1 MFSIHPLSRF
11 ESGQTAIR
19 RPKQILEFCFD
30 GDHKLLPLSDECLR
44 YYYPPVFD
52 APWVSQGTRSRMN
65 LSTGF
70 DNWIKADESIDWH
83 LDGLLQTIQAHEEAL
98 LAQGKPVNE
107 VRVNADVVAWR
118 GILTKIMTA
127 QYDFFADFELNAT
140 CFQDT
145 IYLELN
151 HTHKDVVEQ
160 QSNNRQRQARAKPA
174 SDHSITPEMMQYWG
188 YKFEALSTLPRPW
201 GECSREEIES
211 RDREIV
217 NINTQYCSVV
227 RTGIGNTSLILAGE
241 VDCVL
246 GSKPSDPT
254 LPIPWV
260 ELKTS
265 ATQMHQNPNSVRKWE
280 NKLLRIWTQSFLIG
294 VPKVVVGFR
303 SPTGDLESLQEL
315 DTQKIPGQVSRGQK
329 SWDGNVCISMTAS
342 FLEWL
347 KESLLG
353 KDGVWRVK
361 LARNAKQIELFQI
374 EETGTGRVIEPG
386 FKAHR
391 ERLLAAEI
399 AQKLGSST

>member
-1 MFSIHPLSRF
+1 MKMSFELLAPAVVASFPSRRTRLGRSLRSVALMYWLCLLYPSAS
-11 ESGQTAIR
+11 EATSVLATNLHT
-19 RPKQILEFCFD
+19 RPKLQE
-30 GDHKLLPLSDECLR
+30 HLLTLLL
-44 YYYPPVFD
+44 
-52 APWVSQGTRSRMN
+52 TR
-65 LSTGF
+65 
-70 DNWIKADESIDWH
+70 
-83 LDGLLQTIQAHEEAL
+83 
-98 LAQGKPVNE
+98 
-107 VRVNADVVAWR
+107 
-118 GILTKIMTA
+118 
-127 QYDFFADFELNAT
+127 
-140 CFQDT
+140 
-145 IYLELN
+145 
-151 HTHKDVVEQ
+151 
-160 QSNNRQRQARAKPA
+160 
-174 SDHSITPEMMQYWG
+174 
-188 YKFEALSTLPRPW
+188 
-201 GECSREEIES
+201 
-211 RDREIV
+211 
-217 NINTQYCSVV
+217 YCSVV

-280 NKLLRIWTQSFLIG
+280 NKLLRIWAQSFLIG